1 MFGKRIKLFT
11 LLGFTVHMDLSWLI
25 IMALV
30 TWSLA
35 EGVFRQIPDPTQPAD
50 RTPEEMEAWLR
61 WTMGLAGA
69 FGLFVSIVFHEMMHS
84 VVARRYGL
92 PMKGITLFVFGG
104 VAEMSDEP
112 PSPKAEFLMALA
124 GPAASL
130 VLALLL
136 AAVGLSVVALEAP
149 RPVSMVLL
157 YLAALNIL
165 LLIFNLI
172 PAFPLDGGRA
182 LRAALW
188 HFKGNVRWA
197 TRVTSKIGGGFGIL
211 LVVLGVVNFFIGNFI
226 GGLWLFL
233 IGLFIRNAAQ
243 SSFQQLLMRQALSG
257 ERVSRFMSV
266 EVVSV
271 PPQATVRQLIEDYI
285 YRYHFKL
292 YPVSE
297 DGRLQGC
304 ISTRDV
310 SHIPR
315 EQWDELRV
323 GQIISQCKAGNTTSP
338 DADAMEALTKMAQG
352 KTSRLLVVEGERL
365 AGIIT
370 MKDMM
375 RFLSLKLELEG
386 DDSSP
391 AANIAGRYISPDQ
404 PPAAENDE

>member
-11 LLGFTVHMDLSWLI
+11 LLGFTVHMDFSWLI

-35 EGVFRQIPDPTQPAD
+35 EGVFREIPDPRATEASPPA
-50 RTPEEMEAWLR
+50 MEAWLR

-69 FGLFVSIVFHEMMHS
+69 FGLFVSIVIHEMMHS

-130 VLALLL
+130 ALAILL
-136 AAVGLSVVALEAP
+136 AIIGMAAVALNVT

-157 YLAALNIL
+157 YLAALNVL

-182 LRAALW
+182 LRAVLW
-188 HFKGNVRWA
+188 HFKGNIRWA
-197 TRVTSKIGGGFGIL
+197 TRVTSKIGGAFGIL
-211 LVVLGVVNFFIGNFI
+211 LVVLGVASFFMGNFI
-226 GGLWLFL
+226 GGLWLLL
-233 IGLFIRNAAQ
+233 IGLFVRNAAQ
-243 SSFQQLLMRQALSG
+243 SSFQQLLVRQTLSG
-257 ERVSRFMSV
+257 ETVRRFMSTDV
-266 EVVSV
+266 ISV
-271 PPQATVRQLIEDYI
+271 PPEATVRQLLEDYV
-285 YRYHFKL
+285 YRYHYKL
-292 YPVSE
+292 YPVSSGG
-297 DGRLQGC
+297 DGLLEGC
-304 ISTRDV
+304 ISTREIAE
-310 SHIPR
+310 IPR
-315 EQWDELRV
+315 DQWNDMRV
-323 GQIISQCKAGNTTSP
+323 RDIVSQCSTGNTTGP
-338 DADAMEALTKMAQG
+338 DTDAMEALTKMAQN
-352 KTSRLLVVEGERL
+352 KTSRLLVIDKGRL

-375 RFLSLKLELEG
+375 RFLSMKLELEG
-386 DDSSP
+386 DDSVP
-391 AANIAGRYISPDQ
+391 AANIAGRYVAPNQ
-404 PPAAENDE
+404 PVIGDDE